1 LILFFKFVCIASW
14 CCECVIYSLMH
25 TCDMTQLRLVS
36 SSGHWIIAHTTLTL
50 QNKKTFRFFVFL
62 IWIRTCDMTRPCSV
76 SSSARCMSELLL
88 APPFLIW
95 NTPNMSK
102 ETYRNPERPAKE
114 IYKRD
119 LLTVWTNFVKQKL
132 LLAPLFLRYAKY
144 VKRDLEESRGTY

>member
-1 LILFFKFVCIASW
+1 
-14 CCECVIYSLMH
+14 
-25 TCDMTQLRLVS
+25 
-36 SSGHWIIAHTTLTL
+36 
-50 QNKKTFRFFVFL
+50 
-62 IWIRTCDMTRPCSV
+62 
-76 SSSARCMSELLL
+76 
-88 APPFLIW
+88 
-95 NTPNMSK
+95 MSK